1 MNDLAERHTLLDAC
15 PERTSAMNSSGF
27 WNLFHPV
34 GDHTDRG
41 EPAAGRAG
49 ITRAIYGLT
58 DDAASDLL
66 RRHSQH
72 SNLKLRDL
80 AARLTE
86 ALPAVDIGTP
96 STPPGWTECS
106 PPSSVTV
113 DNQPARPPEHHR
125 APPQHRTFDLRPDS
139 IGPEAQSNPALAAP
153 VRVR

>member
-96 STPPGWTECS
+96 VNTTRM
-106 PPSSVTV
+106 
-113 DNQPARPPEHHR
+113 DRM
-125 APPQHRTFDLRPDS
+125 
-139 IGPEAQSNPALAAP
+139 LAAIIGDGRQP
-153 VRVR
+153 TGQAS